1 MEIFLGIMVFLMG
14 LVAGSFVNMLVY
26 RTAVKYRLKK
36 GERKTRPYNKNRS
49 FCDFCGRQLKWY
61 ENVPVISWLWQRGR
75 SRCCQKPLPYSYP
88 LIELGTALIFWI
100 NFRFFLFPSWFLLNN
115 SQLLGFLITLF
126 LEMVAITMLVFEA
139 DFDRRHMILPDNGI
153 ITLVV
158 VGILMI
164 LVGRAQDSPVLSLFS
179 ALGAFGFLLLLHL
192 ITKGKGMGMGD
203 VKYALFMGLWLG
215 FPKIIVAFYVA
226 FVVGALFGIGSML
239 RGKMSRKSVMPFGPF
254 LILGTIVAWWW
265 GNLVIE
271 LL

>member
-1 MEIFLGIMVFLMG
+1 
-14 LVAGSFVNMLVY
+14 
-26 RTAVKYRLKK
+26 
-36 GERKTRPYNKNRS
+36 
-49 FCDFCGRQLKWY
+49 
-61 ENVPVISWLWQRGR
+61 
-75 SRCCQKPLPYSYP
+75 
-88 LIELGTALIFWI
+88 
-100 NFRFFLFPSWFLLNN
+100 
-115 SQLLGFLITLF
+115 
-126 LEMVAITMLVFEA
+126 
-139 DFDRRHMILPDNGI
+139 
-153 ITLVV
+153 
-158 VGILMI
+158 MI